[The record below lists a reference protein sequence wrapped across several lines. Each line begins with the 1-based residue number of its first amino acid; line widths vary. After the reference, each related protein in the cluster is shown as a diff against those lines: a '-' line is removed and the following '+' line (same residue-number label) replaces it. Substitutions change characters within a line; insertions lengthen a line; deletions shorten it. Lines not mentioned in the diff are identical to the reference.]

1 MKCLLKCCIL
11 VFSVLFLTSSCVK
24 NKIEFVLTSTKVEG
38 LKPSTGIYYEKL
50 KIGSV
55 DQVKAITNDSSVLE
69 CHLIFDLQIPT
80 DSKFYSNAT
89 DADTVIMVLLG
100 NSNEAIQT
108 GAIYPLIVEEKSLLD
123 SVGSKIIDFIE
134 QLSGA
139 GKQDSICKNSENLI
153 KI

>member
-1 MKCLLKCCIL
+1 
-11 VFSVLFLTSSCVK
+11 VFSVLLLASSCVK
-24 NKIEFVLTSTKVEG
+24 NKIEFVLTSAKVEG
-38 LKPSTGIYYEKL
+38 LKPSTGIFYEKL

-55 DQVKAITNDSSVLE
+55 DQIKAITKDSSVLE
-69 CHLIFDLQIPT
+69 CHLILDLQIPT

-100 NSNEAIQT
+100 NSNEAIQA
-108 GAIYPLIVEEKSLLD
+108 GATYPLIVEEKSLLD

-139 GKQDSICKNSENLI
+139 RKQDSILQELRKLNKNLEN
-153 KI
+153 